1 MEIVTKTKKYNTY
14 TKKQVAQ
21 IRVELK
27 NETEPR
33 LVIAKRLSTEW
44 GVPTRSIYQKINLV
58 ARKPKRTLKSIRK
71 AKDVQVAQIEK
82 EKAKLTTT
90 GIELTGDMTNVLN
103 YFKKPTKVVMYK
115 DHVRYYY
122 N

>member
-1 MEIVTKTKKYNTY
+1 MENVIETKKYNTY

-21 IRVELK
+21 IRAELK

-44 GVPTRSIYQKINLV
+44 GVPTRNVYQKINLV

-71 AKDVQVAQIEK
+71 AKDAQVAKQT
-82 EKAKLTTT
+82 AKPTTT
-90 GIELTGDMTNVLN
+90 GIELTGEMTNVLN
-103 YFKKPTKVVMYK
+103 YFKQPTKVVMYK
-115 DHVRYYY
+115 DHIRYYY